1 MTDTKAVAE
10 FLKYA
15 QPNSIL
21 DEVRPPS
28 WLYHYKW
35 NRMKAIA
42 DGDVR
47 TKDVWEEHF
56 YEGDMTPRQLGV
68 WLMQWDN
75 SWTVQASEDGEI
87 SISRYKTLPLSEAE
101 IEEAVRFIEANPEPP
116 PQEAVKFRPP
126 LRTNFSTEDWT

>member
-1 MTDTKAVAE
+1 MTDTKAVVE

-21 DEVRPPS
+21 DKVKPSS
-28 WLYHYKW
+28 WLYRYKW

-42 DGDVR
+42 DGDVS

-56 YEGDMTPRQLGV
+56 YEGDMTPHQLGV

-87 SISRYKTLPLSEAE
+87 SISRCKTLPLSETE
-101 IEEAVRFIEANPEPP
+101 IEEAVRFIETNPEPP
-116 PQEAVKFRPP
+116 PQEAIKFRK
-126 LRTNFSTEDWT
+126 RTNFSTEDWT